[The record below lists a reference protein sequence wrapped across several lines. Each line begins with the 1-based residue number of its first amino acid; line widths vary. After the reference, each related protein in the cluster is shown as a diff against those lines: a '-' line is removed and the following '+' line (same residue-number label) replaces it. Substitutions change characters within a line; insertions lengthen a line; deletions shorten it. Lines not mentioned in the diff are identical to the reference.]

1 MSLSITSSFDSGNI
15 IVKDASDPSNV
26 RLAIAKDHQS
36 DFYQWF
42 HFRVTGEKGQK
53 LRLIIENAGS
63 AAYPKGWENYN
74 AVVSQDMM
82 EWRRVPTSYDG
93 QHLTIEAELA
103 ENSLYVAYFAPYSS
117 ERHQMLVAG
126 AQHYDHSSVSV
137 LGQTLD
143 GRDLDLITIG
153 EPGPDKRAI
162 WVTARQHPGETM
174 AEWWMEG
181 FLERMLDPISAIS
194 KDLLARAVFYV
205 VPNMNPDGS
214 ARGHLRTN
222 AVGVNLNRE
231 WDTPTLKKSPEVY
244 HVLNK
249 MIETG
254 CDLALDVH
262 GDEALP
268 YNFIAGTEGI
278 PSWTDRLAT
287 LQDTFKNAYV
297 KSSNGAFQ
305 TQYGYPT
312 NAPGKANLTIC
323 SNALAERFDCLAMT
337 LEMPFKDD
345 ANHPDAEFG
354 WSPARCKQLG
364 ASVLSPLLAVMPTLR

>member
-1 MSLSITSSFDSGNI
+1 MSLSISSTFDSGNI

-74 AVVSQDMM
+74 AVVSQDTMA
-82 EWRRVPTSYDG
+82 WRRVPTSYDG
-93 QHLTIEAELA
+93 QHLTIETELA
-103 ENSLYVAYFAPYSS
+103 ETSIYVAYFAPYSS
-117 ERHQMLVAG
+117 ERHQMLIAG
-126 AQHYDHSSVSV
+126 AQNYEHSCVSV

-153 EPGPDKRAI
+153 EPGPDKRVI
-162 WVTARQHPGETM
+162 WITARQHPGETM

-181 FLERMLDPISAIS
+181 FLERMLDPISASS
-194 KDLLARAVFYV
+194 KDLLSRAVFYV

-231 WDTPTLKKSPEVY
+231 WKTPSLEKSPEVY
-244 HVLNK
+244 FVLQK

-254 CDLALDVH
+254 CDFALDVH

-278 PSWTDRLAT
+278 PSWSDRLAT
-287 LQDTFKNAYV
+287 LQDTFKNVYV

-312 NAPGKANLTIC
+312 SARGKANMTIC
-323 SNALAERFDCLAMT
+323 SSAVAERFDCLAMT
-337 LEMPFKDD
+337 LELPFKDD

-354 WSPARCKQLG
+354 WSPARCKELG